1 MVNGASI
8 DCFPVWLPSTRRVTE
23 AFLVGS
29 PETAQQ
35 NSRRRWIAVLE
46 LSTFTIVD
54 RRAGNDTAFAFRFC
68 CFRVYGTA
76 LASCVCCF
84 RILKDSAFLCG
95 LPELKPPVRDA
106 IAAGAVAVLIV
117 NTNPGGPPGELSALN
132 VSSAPTVIHS
142 SLLPV
147 RCQVPPAWRTASGSY
162 AAASRQAPAI
172 HIATASAHAAAAI
185 PPGRTQRGADRHP
198 DRGGP
203 SRRPRRVAR
212 PGHNSRPRDCH
223 SAAPPSFPLV
233 GVSMETM
240 RECQQND
247 SLADGQ
253 AATVDLLEVRGRY
266 EVRETI
272 TAISLGAAF
281 RVVTAFHC
289 LAPPFLCNHMCI
301 SCTAVPQARPHKS
314 INTQL
319 VPHERRSSVN
329 PNRLSLCII
338 TAFHG
343 LQQ

>member
-1 MVNGASI
+1 
-8 DCFPVWLPSTRRVTE
+8 
-23 AFLVGS
+23 
-29 PETAQQ
+29 
-35 NSRRRWIAVLE
+35 
-46 LSTFTIVD
+46 
-54 RRAGNDTAFAFRFC
+54 
-68 CFRVYGTA
+68 
-76 LASCVCCF
+76 
-84 RILKDSAFLCG
+84 
-95 LPELKPPVRDA
+95 
-106 IAAGAVAVLIV
+106 
-117 NTNPGGPPGELSALN
+117 
-132 VSSAPTVIHS
+132 
-142 SLLPV
+142 
-147 RCQVPPAWRTASGSY
+147 
-162 AAASRQAPAI
+162 
-172 HIATASAHAAAAI
+172 
-185 PPGRTQRGADRHP
+185 
-198 DRGGP
+198 
-203 SRRPRRVAR
+203 
-212 PGHNSRPRDCH
+212 
-223 SAAPPSFPLV
+223 
-233 GVSMETM
+233 METM

-272 TAISLGAAF
+272 TAISLGTDF